1 MSRIISA
8 VHIDAGLD
16 PESKP
21 AFANSSDDPFRI
33 VLLGDFGGRASRN
46 EPRLRRDPIL
56 IDPDNFEAV
65 MERLGTGLALSAGGV
80 SVTLRFRELDDFHPD
95 HLYQT
100 LPVFQ
105 SLRNARAELA
115 NPATFHSAAAS
126 LQAAPAPPSAPVS
139 GSLLDQIVEETSG
152 PEPAPLDP
160 SAPLDEAIRRIVAP
174 HVVPK
179 ADPRQEEL
187 MAQVDAASSALMRA
201 ILGHPQFQALE
212 AAWRSVFFLLQRL
225 DTGLEL
231 KLYLIDITREEMLD
245 ATSSGHPQLIARE
258 GWSAA
263 ACLHSFQ
270 PTPEDFAVLAS
281 LAGLART
288 AGGPLLA
295 GMDPRLMGC
304 ESMAA
309 TPDPDDWK
317 SPLEERSAQAWRE
330 LRAHP
335 DARWIGLAMP
345 RILLRLPYGRATSAA
360 ESFDFEEM
368 PQPPVHE
375 AYLWGS
381 PAVACVC
388 LLGQGFNIRGWQLH
402 PGLRN
407 QLDGLPVH
415 NYRVDGEP
423 RMTPAAETWLT
434 DRVAAKILAQGVM
447 PLASSRSTAA
457 ILLVQMQSI
466 ADPPQALAG
475 PWD

>member
-1 MSRIISA
+1 MMSA
-8 VHIDAGLD
+8 VHIDTGLD
-16 PESKP
+16 PETEP
-21 AFANSSDDPFRI
+21 AFARSSGDPFRL

-56 IDPDNFEAV
+56 IDPDNFEDV
-65 MERLGTGLALSAGGV
+65 MEKLGAGLALSAGGV
-80 SVTLRFRELDDFHPD
+80 PLALRFRGLDDFHPD

-105 SLRNARAELA
+105 SLRKARAELA
-115 NPATFHSAAAS
+115 NPATFRAAAAS
-126 LQAAPAPPSAPVS
+126 LHSDPAAPPPPPFS
-139 GSLLDQIVEETSG
+139 GSLLDQIVEQTS
-152 PEPAPLDP
+152 ESSPAPLDRTV
-160 SAPLDEAIRRIVAP
+160 SFDLDEAIRRIVAP

-187 MAQVDAASSALMRA
+187 VAQV
-201 ILGHPQFQALE
+201 E

-225 DTGLEL
+225 ETGAEL
-231 KLYLIDITREEMLD
+231 KLYAIDITREEMLE
-245 ATSSGHPQLIARE
+245 ATGSGHPQLIARE

-263 ACLHSFQ
+263 ACLHSFFPSEQ
-270 PTPEDFAVLAS
+270 DCAALAR
-281 LAGLART
+281 LAGLARK

-295 GMDPRLMGC
+295 GMHPRLMGC

-309 TPDPDDWK
+309 TPDPDDWDR
-317 SPLEERSAQAWRE
+317 PLDEASLQAWRE

-368 PQPPVHE
+368 PLPPVHE

-381 PAVACVC
+381 PAIACVC
-388 LLGQGFNIRGWQLH
+388 LLGQGLR

-415 NYRVDGEP
+415 NYRVDGEA

-434 DRVAAKILAQGVM
+434 DRVAAKILDRGVM
-447 PLASSRSTAA
+447 PLASSKSTDSV
-457 ILLVQMQSI
+457 LLVRSQSI
-466 ADPPQALAG
+466 ADPVRALAG
-475 PWD
+475 PWA